1 MAGFVAQG
9 STFSFAFG
17 GTQAETSVV
26 LTATRLSVEQPT
38 AEYVNMTS
46 ALSTATANLRLVPT
60 GDWLSHGAVSVDF
73 ICGTATMSLR
83 NIVGKSGTLSFT
95 GLTPS
100 LTLNAIA
107 ESGEV
112 TAGVGQ
118 VTSGRAVF
126 RITTHTGW

>member
-1 MAGFVAQG
+1 
-9 STFSFAFG
+9 
-17 GTQAETSVV
+17 
-26 LTATRLSVEQPT
+26 
-38 AEYVNMTS
+38 
-46 ALSTATANLRLVPT
+46 
-60 GDWLSHGAVSVDF
+60 VSVDF